1 MITLAIF
8 EIWIFLKLYVTY
20 VTYVTY
26 ILMDTLDLQYLFI
39 VYVHRNSSAYVML
52 FVGVFASIS
61 LAHFFLPE
69 P

>member
-1 MITLAIF
+1 MH
-8 EIWIFLKLYVTY
+8 
-20 VTYVTY
+20 
-26 ILMDTLDLQYLFI
+26 TLDLQYLFI
-39 VYVHRNSSAYVML
+39 VYVHRPSSAYVML